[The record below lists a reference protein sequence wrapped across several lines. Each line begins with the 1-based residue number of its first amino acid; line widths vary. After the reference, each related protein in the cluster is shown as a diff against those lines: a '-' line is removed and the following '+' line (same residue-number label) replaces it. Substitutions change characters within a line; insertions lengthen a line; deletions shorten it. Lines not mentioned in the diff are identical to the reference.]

1 MALHPKLEK
10 AAGLYSL
17 NEDIPQ
23 LAFAA
28 MVGGL
33 IRKARCKMPRLFR
46 RMEAAGKL
54 TAIDVGCG
62 YFRYG
67 VALKAVLSA
76 INPNNEIYAV
86 DRERLK
92 AKYPAALFVKAD
104 ISEFSCKYPNVRA
117 DIVTV
122 FNPFPRIPK
131 LPIALCAPVML
142 GCVDWNRK
150 FFEDSL
156 WENGYRPL
164 VWMENQWKREMEPWF
179 NNYDPFVLAKSSK
192 VQLNL
197 GKS

>member
-17 NEDIPQ
+17 PNDDTAQ

-28 MVGGL
+28 VAGCL
-33 IRKARCKMPRLFR
+33 IKEACRKMPRLFR

-67 VALKAVLSA
+67 VALKAVLSS

-92 AKYPAALFVKAD
+92 ANYPAALFVKAD
-104 ISEFSCKYPNVRA
+104 IAEFPGKYPKVRP

-131 LPIALCAPVML
+131 LPTAFCAPVML

-150 FFEDSL
+150 FFEESL
-156 WENGYRPL
+156 EENGYRPL
-164 VWMENQWKREMEPWF
+164 VWMENRWKREMEPWF
-179 NNYDPFVLAKSSK
+179 NNYDPFVLAVRK
-192 VQLNL
+192 
-197 GKS
+197 